1 MMNYKQSQIFNN
13 STAMGTIL
21 SDGGATFNNHTVS
34 TCHTTTRGTS
44 SLGNTPPGD
53 LRQVNHHRERTA
65 SSSSTAT
72 TASSTN
78 HVETPIRNNISVIEE
93 EKKVRKTLVV
103 LFSVKAFRSCQI
115 FNSQIVDFKY

>member
-1 MMNYKQSQIFNN
+1 MMNYKHSQIFN

-93 EKKVRKTLVV
+93 ERKVRKTLVIV
-103 LFSVKAFRSCQI
+103 KLFSVNAFRSCQI
-115 FNSQIVDFKY
+115 LNS